1 MITPPLPFASGLV
14 SQVVLAISSVGILF
28 STNCPNCSLVKA
40 EPRATVTGVVIFL
53 APAPLASIVNG
64 LVVTTPFFEP
74 KMFFAAS
81 LLVKS
86 TVTLA
91 VISLPAAVAVSTLVF
106 GVVVQLTVDGSIVIG
121 VAVVEILPS
130 VNS

>member
-1 MITPPLPFASGLV
+1 M
-14 SQVVLAISSVGILF
+14 
-28 STNCPNCSLVKA
+28 
-40 EPRATVTGVVIFL
+40 
-53 APAPLASIVNG
+53 VNG
-64 LVVTTPFFEP
+64 LVVTVPFFEP
-74 KMFFAAS
+74 RIFLAAS

-86 TVTLA
+86 TFTLV
-91 VISLPAAVAVSTLVF
+91 VISLPAAVAVSTLVS

>member
-1 MITPPLPFASGLV
+1 M
-14 SQVVLAISSVGILF
+14 F

-40 EPRATVTGVVIFL
+40 EPRATLTGLDTVL
-53 APAPLASIVNG
+53 APAPFASIVNG